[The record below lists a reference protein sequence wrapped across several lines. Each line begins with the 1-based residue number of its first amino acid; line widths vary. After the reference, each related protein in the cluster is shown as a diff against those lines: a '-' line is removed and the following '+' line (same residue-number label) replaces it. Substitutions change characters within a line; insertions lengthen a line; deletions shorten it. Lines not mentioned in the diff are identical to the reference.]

1 MTIKVRIPVQLII
14 EHKAI
19 PHLYKTQVYEWI
31 KNQKVALVS
40 GSGKTRAVTH
50 EIMEVISGQAS
61 RIQVMSC
68 ENNTLDTINEL
79 ERLVLEDPPDIIFG
93 VGGGKALDVSKVV
106 GTRSNVPVVLF
117 PTAISSDA
125 ICSPVAVIKM
135 LNKSTSIGVK
145 MPQGVVIDLDLLA
158 SSPPRLMSAGIGD
171 LLSNKSALFDWR
183 LAHNAGEEEMNTF
196 ANLMANN
203 AVDSFLNLVNRSGVN
218 SSRLIK
224 GAAESLIMSG
234 IAMSI
239 AGSSRPCS
247 GSEHLISHALDYH
260 CGGKALHGE
269 QVALGVLVSEYLQGK
284 REQVEKL
291 APVYEKLGLPA
302 HYEDLGYTRE
312 EMHRAIRKA
321 PSMRNRYTILNE
333 FELTDEFIDK
343 ILDEVYPE
351 HAKNRYQLTGSS
363 AG

>member
-1 MTIKVRIPVQLII
+1 MTIKVRIPSQLII

-19 PHLYKTQVYEWI
+19 PHLYKTEIYEWI
-31 KNQKVALVS
+31 KNKQVALIS
-40 GSGKTRAVTH
+40 GKGKTRVIT
-50 EIMEVISGQAS
+50 EQIIEVISGQAS

-68 ENNTLDTINEL
+68 ENNTFETINEL
-79 ERLVLEDPPDIIFG
+79 ERKLLEDTPDLIFG
-93 VGGGKALDVSKVV
+93 IGGGKALDVSKVV

-125 ICSPVAVIKM
+125 ICSPIAVIKM
-135 LNKSTSIGVK
+135 MNTSTSIGVR
-145 MPQGVVIDLDLLA
+145 MPQGVVIDLDLLT
-158 SSPPRLMSAGIGD
+158 SCPTRLVSAGIGD
-171 LLSNKSALFDWR
+171 LLSNKSALFDWQ
-183 LAHNAGEEEMNTF
+183 LAHKAGKEEMNTF
-196 ANLMANN
+196 SSLIANN
-203 AVDSFLNLVNRSGVN
+203 AVDSFLNLLNQPEISR
-218 SSRLIK
+218 SRLMK
-224 GAAESLIMSG
+224 GTAESLIMSG

-269 QVALGVLVSEYLQGK
+269 QVALALLFTEHLQGQY
-284 REQVEKL
+284 ESVERL
-291 APVYEKLGLPA
+291 APYYEKLGLPA

-321 PSMRNRYTILNE
+321 PSMRDRYTILNE
-333 FELTDEFIDK
+333 FDLTDQFIDQV
-343 ILDEVYPE
+343 LDEVYPE
-351 HAKNRYQLTGSS
+351 SAKNRYQITDSP

>member
-19 PHLYKTQVYEWI
+19 PHLYKTEVYEWI
-31 KNQKVALVS
+31 KEKKVALVS

-50 EIMEVISGQAS
+50 DIVEVISGQAS

-68 ENNTLDTINEL
+68 ENNSLDTINEL
-79 ERLVLEDPPDIIFG
+79 ERMVLEDPPDIIFG

-183 LAHNAGEEEMNTF
+183 LAHAAGKEEMNTF

-203 AVDSFLNLVNRSGVN
+203 AVDSFLNLINRPEVD
-218 SSRLIK
+218 SSRMIK

-269 QVALGVLVSEYLQGK
+269 QVALGVLFSEYLQGQ

-291 APVYEKLGLPA
+291 GPIYEKLGLPA

-333 FELTDEFIDK
+333 FELTDESIDQ

-351 HAKNRYQLTGSS
+351 QAKNRYQLTGSS